1 MASCTSAADIGAFK
15 KSVKASII
23 SKYTILSEALKGPME
38 SYALHM
44 HEAHLIDRETM
55 RGQKYD
61 DIMGQF
67 ISGMDFKHSISE
79 IQDHCRLFT
88 DVLDKLGGP
97 TKMAGSEFTK
107 ECNTLIPQQQ
117 CLLFRGEVDGTHY
130 MMLLSIIITR
140 EVKNLWI

>member
-1 MASCTSAADIGAFK
+1 MMASCTSAADIGAFK

-23 SKYTILSEALKGPME
+23 SKYAILSEALKGPME
-38 SYALHM
+38 SFALHM

-79 IQDHCRLFT
+79 IQEHCRLFI
-88 DVLDKLGGP
+88 DVLEKLGGAE
-97 TKMAGSEFTK
+97 KMASSKFTK
-107 ECNTLIPQQQ
+107 EWYNELLSQQQ
-117 CLLFRGEVDGTHY
+117 CLVVRNEATTTELHSQQGIL
-130 MMLLSIIITR
+130 LLSLCKI
-140 EVKNLWI
+140 